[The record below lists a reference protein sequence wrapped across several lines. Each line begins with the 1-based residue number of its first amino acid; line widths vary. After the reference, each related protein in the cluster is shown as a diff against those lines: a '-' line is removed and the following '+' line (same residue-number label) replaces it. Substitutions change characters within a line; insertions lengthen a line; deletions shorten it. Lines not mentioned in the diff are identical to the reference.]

1 MDDKIINRSL
11 YTSVTLCVLC
21 LLLLIV
27 ALLFQWVEIAIAMA
41 LLVLVQ
47 SYLVC
52 VWLHRK
58 RHPLRRHTRKRRP
71 QEKA

>member
-1 MDDKIINRSL
+1 MDDKTINRSL
-11 YTSVTLCVLC
+11 YTSIALCVLC

-41 LLVLVQ
+41 LLSLVQ
-47 SYLVC
+47 AYLIC

-58 RHPLRRHTRKRRP
+58 RNARRHKRTQHYQRKP
-71 QEKA
+71 